1 MTADE
6 KAEERAF
13 EEALLRLLEEHRRA
27 AAKEPLTHAETEAFG
42 EAVRRLMEG
51 HRAHLERK
59 GIDVGKALEEMT
71 ANLTAVQTAQQKQA
85 KLRRELNKHQAGPYG
100 DVRYHG

>member
-6 KAEERAF
+6 KADERAF
-13 EEALLRLLEEHRRA
+13 EEALLHLLEEHPKA
-27 AAKEPLTHAETEAFG
+27 AAKEPLSPAETEAFG
-42 EAVRRLMEG
+42 EAVRKMMDA

-59 GIDVGKALEEMT
+59 GIDVAKALEEMT
-71 ANLTAVQTAQQKQA
+71 ASLSGLQTAQQKQA
-85 KLRRELNKHQAGPYG
+85 RLRRELNKHQAGPYG